1 MHSTTVSPMQ
11 RSKYWRKASIF
22 RNQGGVC
29 IGRPCGLR
37 FKDSRGTLTLVIYLR
52 QTLCVVPGC
61 HCPSR
66 FTSSSVLSI
75 APYPRTNVG
84 YVLQYRFITLELMS
98 TGEKILPILWKQT
111 VSIMERVAERETRRR
126 TKPTSQPATESMLSS
141 SIIESYKTLQ
151 APEMQRLKP
160 GFLLLLGT
168 VVRDVISHFPT
179 GRGS

>member
-1 MHSTTVSPMQ
+1 MQ
-11 RSKYWRKASIF
+11 RSKYWRKASMF
-22 RNQGGVC
+22 RNQRGVC

-75 APYPRTNVG
+75 APYLRTNVG
-84 YVLQYRFITLELMS
+84 YALQYRFITLELMS
-98 TGEKILPILWKQT
+98 TGEKNLTYFVKANRIHNG
-111 VSIMERVAERETRRR
+111 MGGGRETGRR
-126 TKPTSQPATESMLSS
+126 TKPTSQPATKSMLSS
-141 SIIESYKTLQ
+141 SIIECYKTLQ

>member
-1 MHSTTVSPMQ
+1 M
-11 RSKYWRKASIF
+11 F

-75 APYPRTNVG
+75 ALYPRTNVG
-84 YVLQYRFITLELMS
+84 YALQFRFIKLELMS
-98 TGEKILPILWKQT
+98 TGEKNLTYFVKANRIHN
-111 VSIMERVAERETRRR
+111 
-126 TKPTSQPATESMLSS
+126 
-141 SIIESYKTLQ
+141 
-151 APEMQRLKP
+151 
-160 GFLLLLGT
+160 GT
-168 VVRDVISHFPT
+168 GGGKGDRQED
-179 GRGS
+179 